1 MILRGRTEKAN
12 SMAKRMAA
20 PARLARRRFLL
31 AGAAGTA
38 AVAMPQVSRA
48 QTVSWR
54 MQSAWSARDV
64 LHEVAVD
71 YARRV
76 AAMTANRLKIDVV
89 AAGAVVPTLQ
99 MADAVHA
106 GILHGGH
113 GVATLWS
120 NKHKAFA
127 LFGAPPSFGWDSQGF
142 LAWFYNGGGEALYRE
157 LINDILKV
165 NLTGLLYCP
174 MPPQPLGWF
183 KKEIK
188 SADDLKGLRFRSAGL
203 AGEMFAAL
211 GVRVVSLPNSEIV
224 PVMERDLLDATEA
237 NNPATDLQLGIPDVA
252 KFYMLGSHHR
262 QAEAL
267 EVIFN
272 KARFEALPGEIKV
285 ILRHAALSASSE
297 HFWSGQARYSKDFEE
312 IRKRKIRI
320 AKTGPELLQAQL
332 KIWDKLIA
340 DHSKDSFFAKVIV
353 SQKAW
358 VKRTQPYLEANDLG
372 SAEHAAAY
380 RHFFG

>member
-1 MILRGRTEKAN
+1 
-12 SMAKRMAA
+12 
-20 PARLARRRFLL
+20 
-31 AGAAGTA
+31 
-38 AVAMPQVSRA
+38 
-48 QTVSWR
+48 
-54 MQSAWSARDV
+54 
-64 LHEVAVD
+64 
-71 YARRV
+71 
-76 AAMTANRLKIDVV
+76 
-89 AAGAVVPTLQ
+89 LQ

-272 KARFEALPGEIKV
+272 KARFEALPGELKV

-312 IRKRKIRI
+312 IRKRKIQI

-340 DHSKDSFFAKVIV
+340 DHSKDSFFAKVIA